1 MEPGSE
7 LGGAG
12 LTEVLVRQSHKLA
25 MQVPKILRLP
35 WGAPKQALPYLDIR
49 ASTLGQKS
57 KSGTKWCQ
65 SLPDES
71 MLSALLH
78 A

>member
-35 WGAPKQALPYLDIR
+35 WGAPKQALPYSRHSCLNAR
-49 ASTLGQKS
+49 PEEQKWY
-57 KSGTKWCQ
+57 KVV
-65 SLPDES
+65 PV
-71 MLSALLH
+71 A
-78 A
+78 AR